1 MDTEKIIETITNIF
15 AGADERNWDKVKNS
29 FADKVLLDY
38 SSMNGSPA
46 VVLSSADI
54 IAAWKCFLPGFDLT
68 HHQVSQFR
76 VDEMEGVTKSHFFGK
91 ADHFINNDSWT
102 VEGTY
107 DVELITS
114 ADGLKVNKFRFN
126 LQKQSGDTGLPQRAV
141 EICKPE
147 Q

>member
-1 MDTEKIIETITNIF
+1 MDTEKVIETIIGIF
-15 AGADERNWDKVKNS
+15 EGADERDWDKVKNS

-46 VVLSSADI
+46 VVLSSVDI
-54 IAAWKCFLPGFDLT
+54 ITAWKCFLPGFDLT

-76 VDEMEGVTKSHFFGK
+76 VDEKDGVTKAHFFGK

-107 DVELITS
+107 DVELVIS
-114 ADGLKVNKFRFN
+114 ANSIKVNKFKFN
-126 LQKQSGDTGLPQRAV
+126 LQSQSGDTGLPQRAA
-141 EICKPE
+141 EICKPK